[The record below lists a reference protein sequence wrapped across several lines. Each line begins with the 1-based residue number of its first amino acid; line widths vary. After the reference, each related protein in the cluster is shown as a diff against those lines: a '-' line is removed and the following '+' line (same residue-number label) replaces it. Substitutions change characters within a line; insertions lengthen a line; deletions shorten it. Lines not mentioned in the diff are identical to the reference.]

1 MRISVEEIVEKA
13 VLNEKLDAEK
23 RVKALMLDYNYEQ
36 IRSYEPYSNTIVITD
51 AYHIPVEL
59 LEKCYGKSRKEI
71 LDMLI

>member
-1 MRISVEEIVEKA
+1 MRINVEEIVRKA
-13 VLNEKLDAEK
+13 VLNEQSDAEK

-36 IRSYEPYSNTIVITD
+36 IRSYDPHSNTIVIAD
-51 AYHIPVEL
+51 VYHIPTEL

>member
-1 MRISVEEIVEKA
+1 MRISVEEIVGKA

-23 RVKALMLDYNYEQ
+23 RVKDLMLEYNYEQ
-36 IRSYEPYSNTIVITD
+36 FRSYNPRSNAVVVTD
-51 AYHIPVEL
+51 VYHIPCEL